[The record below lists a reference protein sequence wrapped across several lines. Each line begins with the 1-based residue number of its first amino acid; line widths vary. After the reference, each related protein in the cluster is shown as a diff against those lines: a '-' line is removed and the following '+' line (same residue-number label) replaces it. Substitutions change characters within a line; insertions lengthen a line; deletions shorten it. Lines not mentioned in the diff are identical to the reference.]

1 MCRQE
6 LPGNPDLD
14 VSMQGDKFYFMALG
28 NGNNCYCTSDFVG
41 LRNKDGSPDPIVHY
55 KLYDRSIEEE
65 DCNVACFGDPAHQ
78 CGMSNVL
85 LAPTSR

>member
-1 MCRQE
+1 MCKQE

-14 VSMQGDKFYFMALG
+14 ASMQGDQFYFMALG
-28 NGNNCYCTSDFVG
+28 NGNNCYCTSDFVV
-41 LRNKDGSPDPIVHY
+41 LINKDGSHPIMDY
-55 KLYDRSIEEE
+55 LLYDRSIEEE
-65 DCNVACFGDPAHQ
+65 DCNVACFGDPTSQ